1 MQNNLKKASNIYFNL
16 FDLLMLYNHKIWK
29 STVHPL
35 PLNHLIVIFYLR
47 NNGTSTIS
55 EIAHHLSISKQQMS
69 PIIDKLTKKE
79 FIERKNLTN
88 DRRYSQINISKK
100 GIRFLENHRKKAK
113 DNFIEHITN
122 LTDDDIVVFD
132 QSVKN
137 IEEMLNKMFK
147 KMHKID

>member
-1 MQNNLKKASNIYFNL
+1 MQNNLKKASDIYFDL

-29 STVHPL
+29 TTPQPL
-35 PLNHLIVIFYLR
+35 PLNHLIVLFYLR

-88 DRRYSQINISKK
+88 DRRYSQISISKK
-100 GIRFLENHRKKAK
+100 GTQFLSFHREKSK
-113 DNFIEHITN
+113 DTFAGRIVD
-122 LTDDDIVVFD
+122 LSDDDIVIFD
-132 QSVKN
+132 QSVKA
-137 IEEMLNKMFK
+137 IKDILNKMFK
-147 KMHKID
+147 KNT